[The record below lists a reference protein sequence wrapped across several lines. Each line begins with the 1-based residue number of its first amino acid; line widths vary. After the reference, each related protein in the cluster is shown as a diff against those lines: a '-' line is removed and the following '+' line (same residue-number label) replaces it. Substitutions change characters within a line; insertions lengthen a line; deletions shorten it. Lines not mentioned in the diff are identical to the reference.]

1 VIAVR
6 YEKGTLAVTSNFKLP
21 HTVWDARSGVYRCLP
36 LFYKDVI
43 EYLKLSRLDYVDD
56 VLDVPPMPALLDTV
70 KLRDY
75 QTDALTRWLRT
86 KWGVLVLPTGAGK
99 TVIGITAIA
108 RLNVPTLVIVPT
120 LELVRQWRR
129 ELEKALKIAVR
140 TTCNPLLLRPTIPR
154 ICVPKSS
161 GTGSCS

>member
-56 VLDVPPMPALLDTV
+56 VLDVPPMPALTDTM
-70 KLRDY
+70 KLRD
-75 QTDALTRWLRT
+75 
-86 KWGVLVLPTGAGK
+86 
-99 TVIGITAIA
+99 
-108 RLNVPTLVIVPT
+108 
-120 LELVRQWRR
+120 
-129 ELEKALKIAVR
+129 
-140 TTCNPLLLRPTIPR
+140 
-154 ICVPKSS
+154 
-161 GTGSCS
+161 